1 MGGWLWDRGECHRD
15 KREERRGKLRWEK
28 KEAEIIIILRARD
41 SQVGEKR
48 SNREVLSGR
57 VGRAGVRGEIEGQ

>member
-1 MGGWLWDRGECHRD
+1 MRRERGECYRGQ
-15 KREERRGKLRWEK
+15 REGEERKLIWEK
-28 KEAEIIIILRARD
+28 KEAEILILRD
-41 SQVGEKR
+41 LGQSGWGKK